1 MSREAS
7 RERPTQ
13 SDVARVAGVSQATV
27 SYVISGRSGSPIPEE
42 TRRRILENASGL
54 GYVPNSVARSL
65 RTRVTGT
72 IASVIPDITNPFY
85 PAFERGI
92 QDGAERHGYVL
103 TVYNTD
109 GDAEKEARALRSL
122 MAGRVDGVVGV
133 FFYQTMRDLQP
144 LLDRSIAVT
153 RLDPAYDGPGD
164 LPLDRLHVDNV
175 GAASAATTY
184 LIGRGHRHLAMIA
197 GRSGP
202 REARL
207 LGFRQALEYHGLPPG
222 RDVIQGGDDHAG
234 GGGAAMGR
242 LLALVPRPTAVF
254 AANDVMAIGAMLTLR
269 EAGLRVPAD
278 VAVMG
283 FDDIPMAT
291 MVSPPLTTVAQYP
304 ERLGARAVE
313 LLAERLSGRVVGGG
327 RSVEMPFDIV
337 VRESA

>member
-1 MSREAS
+1 MSLQAS
-7 RERPTQ
+7 RKRPTQ
-13 SDVARVAGVSQATV
+13 ADVARVAGVSQATV
-27 SYVISGRSGSPIPEE
+27 SYVISGRSGSAIPEE
-42 TRRRILENASGL
+42 TRRRILKNASEL
-54 GYVPNSVARSL
+54 GYVPNSAARSL

-109 GDAEKEARALRSL
+109 GDAEKERRALRSL
-122 MAGRVDGVVGV
+122 QAGRVDGVVGV
-133 FFYQTMRDLQP
+133 FFHQTARDLQP
-144 LLDRSIAVT
+144 LLDRAISVT
-153 RLDPAYDGPGD
+153 LLDPTDDEPGD

-175 GAASAATTY
+175 RAAEAATTY
-184 LIGRGHRHLAMIA
+184 LIRRGHRHLAMIA
-197 GRSGP
+197 GRGGP

-207 LGFRQALEYHGLPPG
+207 LGFRRALESYGLRPSG
-222 RDVIQGGDDHAG
+222 DVIQDGDDHAG
-234 GGGAAMGR
+234 GGAAAMGR
-242 LLALVPRPTAVF
+242 LLMLADRPTAVF

-313 LLAERLSGRVVGGG
+313 LLVQRLSGRVVGGG
-327 RSVEMPFDIV
+327 RSIEMPFDIV
-337 VRESA
+337 VRASA